1 MRAVVQRVKQARVTV
16 GDRTAGAIGTGLVAF
31 VGVETGDGE
40 SDAIYIADKIAGL
53 RVFEDSDGK
62 MNLSVS
68 DAGGAVLAVSQFT
81 LLGDVRKGKRPS
93 FAEAARPETAEPLY
107 RVCADRLRSLSLRVE
122 EGVFGAEMLVEIHND
137 GPVTLLLDS
146 RKAF

>member
-1 MRAVVQRVKQARVTV
+1 VTV